1 LSDLPRLLLLANR
14 TIPQVSQTL
23 EEFRPWL
30 DQRALVVAEPPI
42 DQLSR
47 QAAADL
53 PKADLAVVFGGDG
66 TLLAQARHLVDLEIP
81 LVGVNFGKLG
91 FLAEFSL
98 DDLKQHWDKVVSGQC
113 RTSQRVMI
121 EASVLSGP
129 DGKSEADGANADE
142 SSDLEYASVAM
153 NDVVI
158 TAGPPFRMIEL
169 ELAIDPQRWASSAT
183 TLSCDGVIV
192 GTPSGST
199 AYNLAAGGPIVS
211 PELDAFCVTPIC
223 PHSLAFRPIVISSES
238 QIRILILR
246 ANEGTTLVIDGQES
260 IKLRPQQVVAIRR
273 YDKSIRLI
281 QNPQLNPWKVLAK
294 KMRWAARPRRI

>member
-14 TIPQVSQTL
+14 TIPQVSTTL
-23 EEFRPWL
+23 KEFRPWL
-30 DQRALVVAEPPI
+30 DERAQVVAEPQI

-47 QAAADL
+47 LTAANL
-53 PKADLAVVFGGDG
+53 PSADLAVVFGGDG

-81 LVGVNFGKLG
+81 LVGINFGKLG

-98 DDLKQHWDKVVSGQC
+98 EDLKQHWDKVVSGQC
-113 RTSQRVMI
+113 RTSRRVMI
-121 EASVLSGP
+121 EASVINESGE
-129 DGKSEADGANADE
+129 KSGDSEQDV
-142 SSDLEYASVAM
+142 EYTSVAM

-169 ELAIDPQRWASSAT
+169 ELGIDPQRWASSGT
-183 TLSCDGVIV
+183 ILSCDGVIV

-238 QIRILILR
+238 KIRILILR

-260 IKLRPQQVVAIRR
+260 IKLRPGQTIAIRR
-273 YDKSIRLI
+273 YEKSVRLI

-294 KMRWAARPRRI
+294 KMRWAARPRRN